1 MSLSSALIAKKYHP
15 VILVGVATSG
25 KTALLA
31 SLIRYLKADT
41 ATPLTFMID
50 GPLEE
55 TEAGEN
61 SHRLAKRFVNHIVND
76 FYDGELPKRTPVG
89 DAYLIPLLIENNNG
103 GEVARF
109 AILELSG
116 ELLKIDRALDDL
128 TQELPETMA
137 QIFESYPESISLIF
151 VGPYVTGD
159 PLLSLSERYEKE
171 FRDCDLALEGNLKL
185 YRKHRKY
192 KNNDNIMF
200 LLSKWDAHTKGLAS
214 SEFLA
219 PPQELVKNLIRA
231 RYPTAYAEFEKSA
244 KSQGTWSKQ
253 FTVTPYSAGL
263 LGDGFALP
271 IPPEFQSTMNAYPRR
286 LWNWLYENATGG
298 KLYKEPP
305 VSAAIRMKKFMQKI
319 LS

>member
-15 VILVGVATSG
+15 VILIGVATSG

-41 ATPLTFMID
+41 ATPLTFMLD

-55 TEAGEN
+55 TEAGEK
-61 SHRLAKRFVNHIVND
+61 SHRLAERFVNHIVND
-76 FYDGELPKRTPVG
+76 FYDGKLPKRTPEY
-89 DAYLIPLLIENNNG
+89 DTYLIPLLIETNNG
-103 GEVARF
+103 SEVARF
-109 AILELSG
+109 AMLELSG
-116 ELLKIDRALDDL
+116 ELLSIDRTLDGL
-128 TQELPETMA
+128 TRKLPDTLTE
-137 QIFESYPESISLIF
+137 IYESYGESISVIL

-159 PLLSLSERYEKE
+159 PLLGLSERYKDE
-171 FRDCDLALEGNLKL
+171 FRESDLALEGNLKL
-185 YRKHRKY
+185 YRKYRKN

-214 SEFLA
+214 PDFLE
-219 PPQELVKNLIRA
+219 PSTELVDSLIRE
-231 RYPTAYAEFEKSA
+231 RYPTAHAEFKKLAKNEK
-244 KSQGTWSKQ
+244 TWSKQ
-253 FTVTPYSAGL
+253 FTVAPYSSGL
-263 LGDGFALP
+263 LGDGVALP

-298 KLYKEPP
+298 KLYKEPSLS
-305 VSAAIRMKKFMQKI
+305 VASRMKKFMQKI